1 MHLIFCS
8 IILTRILLQDVVFD
22 LLFLHEILSLLHD
35 NLFFMYAL
43 LTKSWTYTL
52 LFFTCKHS
60 CFTVGCSLE
69 DEICEVKQEI
79 DDIGGS
85 C

>member
-1 MHLIFCS
+1 VLSYIIVIMHLIFCG

-43 LTKSWTYTL
+43 LTKSWTYT
-52 LFFTCKHS
+52 CKHS

-69 DEICEVKQEI
+69 YEICEVE
-79 DDIGGS
+79 
-85 C
+85 